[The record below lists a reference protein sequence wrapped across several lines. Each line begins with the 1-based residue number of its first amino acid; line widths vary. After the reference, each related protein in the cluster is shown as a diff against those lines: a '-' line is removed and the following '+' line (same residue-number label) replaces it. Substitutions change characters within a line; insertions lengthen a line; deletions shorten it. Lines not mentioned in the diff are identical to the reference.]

1 MKAIENLKIVYQ
13 EEITSKWSS
22 EKEREIYS
30 IKYDTL
36 LELEK
41 EMKK

>member
-1 MKAIENLKIVYQ
+1 MEAIENLKISYQ
-13 EEITSKWSS
+13 EEITSRWSS
-22 EKEREIYS
+22 EKEREIYT

-36 LELEK
+36 LELEE